1 MLTDGKSFLDKRF
14 PEIFIMYS
22 KINKFVIFLIFILI
36 LHPSVKAEVF
46 YIIYTSNVN
55 GVIENC
61 GCGSDP
67 LGGIGRVKSVI
78 DQFKKDNK
86 NVFAI
91 DGGDYFNSY
100 PYPTL
105 NKAMY
110 KTLEL
115 INYDCLVPGDQ
126 EFVEGKVFYS
136 KYVSSFKEKI
146 LLSNAGSDYQE
157 RIKTKIGSNQVVLY
171 GYLSPYIFNFIEKP
185 DDLNLSI
192 FVNAKPEP
200 SGENEFHIAII
211 HGYLSNAEQFALENP
226 SIDLILLAHD
236 QRKGIWKKNQAIII
250 GNGKDSEYISIIKV
264 NQGSQWNISV
274 DQKKISEELPED
286 SQIVKIIDEYKSN

>member
-1 MLTDGKSFLDKRF
+1 
-14 PEIFIMYS
+14 MYS

-36 LHPSVKAEVF
+36 LHPGLKAEVF

-55 GVIENC
+55 GAIENC

-78 DQFKKDNK
+78 DKFKKENK
-86 NVFAI
+86 NVFVI

-126 EFVEGKVFYS
+126 EFVEGEVFYS
-136 KYVSSFKEKI
+136 KYASSFKEKI

-157 RIKTKIGSNQVVLY
+157 RIKTKIGSNQVVLC
-171 GYLSPYIFNFIEKP
+171 GYLSPYIFNFIAKP

-192 FVNAKPEP
+192 FVNAKPET

-236 QRKGIWKKNQAIII
+236 QRKGIWEKNQAIII

-286 SQIVKIIDEYKSN
+286 GQIVKIIDEYKSN

>member
-1 MLTDGKSFLDKRF
+1 
-14 PEIFIMYS
+14 MYS

-36 LHPSVKAEVF
+36 HPSLKAEVF

-55 GVIENC
+55 GAIENC

-78 DQFKKDNK
+78 DQFKKENK
-86 NVFAI
+86 NVFVI
-91 DGGDYFNSY
+91 DGGDFFNSY

-110 KTLEL
+110 KALEL

-126 EFVEGKVFYS
+126 EFVEGKAFYS

-157 RIKTKIGSNQVVLY
+157 RIKIKIGSNQVVLY
-171 GYLSPYIFNFIEKP
+171 GYLSPYIFNFVEKP
-185 DDLNLSI
+185 DDLSLSN

-211 HGYLSNAEQFALENP
+211 HGYLSYAEQFALENP

-236 QRKGIWKKNQAIII
+236 QRKGIWKKNHVIII
-250 GNGKDSEYISIIKV
+250 ANGKDSEYISIIKV
-264 NQGSQWNISV
+264 NQGSQWNLSV
-274 DQKKISEELPED
+274 DQMKISEELPED
-286 SQIVKIIDEYKSN
+286 SQIAKIIDEYKSN

>member
-1 MLTDGKSFLDKRF
+1 
-14 PEIFIMYS
+14 MYS
-22 KINKFVIFLIFILI
+22 KINKFVIFLIFISI
-36 LHPSVKAEVF
+36 LHPSLKAEVF

-55 GVIENC
+55 GAIENC

-78 DQFKKDNK
+78 DQFKKENK
-86 NVFAI
+86 NVFVI

-110 KTLEL
+110 KSLEL

-126 EFVEGKVFYS
+126 EFVEGKDFYS
-136 KYVSSFKEKI
+136 NYASSFKEKI

-171 GYLSPYIFNFIEKP
+171 GYLSPYIFNFIEKSY
-185 DDLNLSI
+185 DLSLSN

-200 SGENEFHIAII
+200 SGENEFQIAII

-236 QRKGIWKKNQAIII
+236 QRKGIWKKNQVIII

-264 NQGSQWNISV
+264 NKRSQWNISV

-286 SQIVKIIDEYKSN
+286 SQIVRIIEEFKSN

>member
-1 MLTDGKSFLDKRF
+1 
-14 PEIFIMYS
+14 MYS

-36 LHPSVKAEVF
+36 LHPSLKAEVF

-55 GVIENC
+55 GAIENC

-78 DQFKKDNK
+78 DQFKKENK
-86 NVFAI
+86 NVFVI

-110 KTLEL
+110 KSLEL

-126 EFVEGKVFYS
+126 EFVEEKGFYS
-136 KYVSSFKEKI
+136 KYASSFKEKI

-157 RIKTKIGSNQVVLY
+157 KIKIKIGSNQVVLY

-185 DDLNLSI
+185 YDLILSN

-200 SGENEFHIAII
+200 SGENEFQIAII
-211 HGYLSNAEQFALENP
+211 HGYLSNAEQFALETP

-264 NQGSQWNISV
+264 YKGSQWNISV

-286 SQIVKIIDEYKSN
+286 SQIVRIIEEFKSN